1 MQIAAPSAG
10 AVSILDLLRSG
21 IESLGSLSRRRF
33 WRKKTRRL
41 RVCDSLSLG
50 NRGFVAVVEYRGQ
63 EFLVGGT
70 STSIALLA
78 EIPLPGN
85 SGDALT
91 GTDAVH
97 SD

>member
-1 MQIAAPSAG
+1 MPVASPSVG

-21 IESLGSLSRRRF
+21 VERLGALSRLRF
-33 WRKKTRRL
+33 GRKKTRRL

-78 EIPLPGN
+78 EIPLPN
-85 SGDALT
+85 VSANELP

-97 SD
+97 NE